1 MGQSFALNSVGRQ
14 ADLQAYMRRS
24 NTYPGDV
31 GKFLKATEYLL
42 SYNCDGTGV
51 VVVMVRDLLH
61 KLALLVLALSPL
73 ICAAQQSAF
82 DLDGKR
88 VNPVTSN
95 GGQPVV
101 LVFVREDCPISA
113 RYAPVI
119 QRISDEHQKGARFY
133 LVFPD
138 KAESPANVRKYL
150 REFRYSIPG
159 LRDPDHAL
167 VKEADAKVTPEAAVF
182 DAKGSLVYHGRI
194 DNLYESF
201 GRSRSAP
208 TTHELEDA
216 VQAALTG
223 RPLSNK
229 EVTAV
234 GCYISDLQ

>member
-1 MGQSFALNSVGRQ
+1 
-14 ADLQAYMRRS
+14 MRR
-24 NTYPGDV
+24 PGVSLDDFD
-31 GKFLKATEYLL
+31 KFLKSTEHLL

-51 VVVMVRDLLH
+51 VVAMARDLLH
-61 KLALLVLALSPL
+61 KLALLVLTSFPLS
-73 ICAAQQSAF
+73 CAAQQSAL
-82 DLDGKR
+82 DLDGKS
-88 VNPVTSN
+88 VNPLKAN

-101 LVFVREDCPISA
+101 LVFVRKDCPISA

-119 QRISDEHQKGARFY
+119 QRISEEHHKDARFY

-138 KAESPANVRKYL
+138 KTESSVDIRKYL
-150 REFRYSIPG
+150 HEFRYSISG

-167 VKEADAKVTPEAAVF
+167 VKETDAKVTPEAAVF
-182 DAKGSLVYHGRI
+182 DAKGGLVYHGRI

-216 VQAALTG
+216 VQAALAG
-223 RPLSNK
+223 RTPANK
-229 EVTAV
+229 TTTAV